1 MSSSSISVK
10 KAPLNM
16 KNKDHFTLGQLR
28 EAGDML
34 LNQGKLDEAD
44 GMTVSKQWKLVKY
57 VDLASKLLFVIIL
70 LNRNVYEGFRPL

>member
-1 MSSSSISVK
+1 MSSLSVK

-34 LNQGKLDEAD
+34 LDQGKLDDAD
-44 GMTVSKQWKLVKY
+44 GIIAYILKINFLAVFYRYACKY
-57 VDLASKLLFVIIL
+57 C
-70 LNRNVYEGFRPL
+70 

>member
-1 MSSSSISVK
+1 MSSISLSVK

-16 KNKDHFTLGQLR
+16 KNKEHFTLGQLR

-44 GMTVSKQWKLVKY
+44 GMAVSYQ
-57 VDLASKLLFVIIL
+57 
-70 LNRNVYEGFRPL
+70 